1 MTPPL
6 PPPEDDELPPPPT
19 DISEDTK
26 KFQSLKVTKS
36 GPIATLR
43 RAFTIFEKD
52 IKTMAKHGLVSAV
65 ILVIFLGLVFFI
77 MSYAMEQAM
86 KIDINNMDG
95 RDGGPDIGTGV
106 NPPTANAGPDRFV
119 NPGQTVT
126 LSASGS
132 TDNGQIVYCA
142 WNYEDQR
149 RSVELYGET
158 VTCSFSS
165 AGTYE
170 IHLTVVDDEFNPG
183 EDSVNITV
191 NHVGS
196 DYSPPQIII
205 GPDTSVPL
213 GTQVTLDGS
222 RCTDDTGIVNWTWT
236 FKDIVDRAYFVES
249 PTYTFQNA
257 GMYSIPVSLTITDAA
272 GNFNTAGFGIKVNG
286 TNPSDSQPPS
296 AMIADIGFVT
306 VGSQVTLDGSQSF
319 DNTGIVSF
327 SWAVIHNNTV
337 TWLAGQTVNFRPTEF
352 GPYDITL
359 AVKDAAGNIGTSHTQ
374 LIALPSDVDIQRI
387 SWTSTPFGIDIS
399 FNLLTYAYGIALLS
413 SVIFVGGLFAKGFAH
428 EIQKGTLKIL
438 FFGPISVTTMVFS
451 KILYPI
457 VVGPFFIFP
466 LTYIVLSPFHQ
477 DFGDILLIT
486 LASYLLS
493 VLTMVAAA
501 YGSCLIYVVS
511 KRMVLKPTVI
521 SRMFLYFSLLG
532 TLTVFE
538 WLSFLFDNWFKTE
551 SYGNMYDSMAAPIA
565 MFSPF
570 HQGGVFL
577 SNAILGTSQSPDWL
591 LFAIPIALIV
601 AGVFASRKLYPDL
614 FSRE

>member
-6 PPPEDDELPPPPT
+6 PPPEDDELPPPPS
-19 DISEDTK
+19 DISEATK

-52 IKTMAKHGLVSAV
+52 IRTMAKHGLVSSV
-65 ILVIFLGLVFFI
+65 VLVIFLGLIFFI

-86 KIDINNMDG
+86 KIDINDIG
-95 RDGGPDIGTGV
+95 GGDGGPDIGTGV
-106 NPPTANAGPDRFV
+106 DPPTANAGLDRSV

-132 TDNGQIVYCA
+132 TDNGQIVYYA

-158 VTCSFSS
+158 VTCSFSA

-170 IHLTVVDDEFNPG
+170 VHLAVVDNELNMG

-191 NHVGS
+191 NHVGT
-196 DYSPPQIII
+196 DYIPPHIII
-205 GPDTSVPL
+205 GSNPSDPSP

-222 RCTDDTGIVNWTWT
+222 GCTDNIGIVNWTWT

-257 GMYSIPVSLTITDAA
+257 GMYSISLTITDAA
-272 GNFNTAGFGIKVNG
+272 GNFNTTGFEINVR
-286 TNPSDSQPPS
+286 NPTSSDFQPPS

-319 DNTGIVSF
+319 DNMGIVSF

-337 TWLAGQTVNFRPTEF
+337 TWLTGQTVNFRPTEF
-352 GPYDITL
+352 GPYDVTL
-359 AVKDAAGNIGTSHTQ
+359 AVKDAAGNVGTGHTQ
-374 LIALPSDVDIQRI
+374 IVALPSDVDIQRI
-387 SWTSTPFGIDIS
+387 SWTSTPFGVDIS

-486 LASYLLS
+486 LVSYLLS

-538 WLSFLFDNWFKTE
+538 WLSFLFDNWFKTD
-551 SYGNMYDSMAAPIA
+551 SYGNMYDNMAAPIA

>member
-6 PPPEDDELPPPPT
+6 PPPEDDELPPPPS
-19 DISEDTK
+19 DIAEDTK
-26 KFQSLKVTKS
+26 KFKGLKVEKS
-36 GPIATLR
+36 GPMATLR

-52 IKTMAKHGLVSAV
+52 IRTMAKHGLVSAV
-65 ILVIFLGLVFFI
+65 VLAIFLGLVFFI

-86 KIDINNMDG
+86 RIDINDMG
-95 RDGGPDIGTGV
+95 GKDGGPDIGTGV
-106 NPPTANAGPDRFV
+106 NPPTANAGPDRSV

-132 TDNGQIVYCA
+132 TDNGQIVYYA

-158 VTCSFSS
+158 VTCSFSA

-170 IHLTVVDDEFNPG
+170 VHLAVVDNEFNMG

-191 NHVGS
+191 DHVGS
-196 DYSPPQIII
+196 DYSPPRINI
-205 GPDTSVPL
+205 GPDMSVSL

-236 FKDIVDRAYFVES
+236 FGDIIKRSYFVES

-257 GMYSIPVSLTITDAA
+257 GQYSISLTVADAA
-272 GNFNTAGFGIKVNG
+272 GNSNTTGFGINVQG
-286 TNPSDSQPPS
+286 SSPTDYEPPFAS
-296 AMIADIGFVT
+296 IRDIGFVT

-319 DNTGIVSF
+319 DNMGIVSS
-327 SWAVIHNNTV
+327 SWAVTHNNTV
-337 TWLAGQTVNFRPTEF
+337 TWLTGQTVNFRPTEF

-359 AVKDAAGNIGTSHTQ
+359 AVKDAAGNVGTSHTQ

-387 SWTSTPFGIDIS
+387 SWTSTPFGVDIS

-466 LTYIVLSPFHQ
+466 LTFIVLSPIHQ

-486 LASYLLS
+486 LVSYLLS

-501 YGSCLIYVVS
+501 YGSCLIYAVS

-521 SRMFLYFSLLG
+521 SRMFLYFSLVG

-538 WLSFLFDNWFKTE
+538 WLAFLFDNWFKTD
-551 SYGNMYDSMAAPIA
+551 SYGNTYDNMAAPIA

-601 AGVFASRKLYPDL
+601 AGVFASRRLYPDL